1 MNEQNCTEPLTMP
14 AISFASVVLPVPA
27 KPNRRNIWGP
37 LESCSHR
44 CTAWSAA
51 ACCPSNFMGLRTGL
65 SPRRPVGWL
74 GGRFVVGSGRVQA
87 VLLPLL
93 QLIERVH
100 DLALEPEE
108 LRALARSEE
117 HTSALHSLMRNLYAV
132 FCLKK

>member
-1 MNEQNCTEPLTMP
+1 
-14 AISFASVVLPVPA
+14 
-27 KPNRRNIWGP
+27 
-37 LESCSHR
+37 
-44 CTAWSAA
+44 
-51 ACCPSNFMGLRTGL
+51 MGLRTGL

-108 LRALARSEE
+108 LRALALRAPVGQRA
-117 HTSALHSLMRNLYAV
+117 HGNLAFEV
-132 FCLKK
+132 FVNLGRGEAPLRASGTHQNTGPSSSDCGEVAEVWSPDSVAAGSCA